1 MIIDPVFYRSPGYI
15 TEAEA
20 TFDSSGGK
28 LFAPDSD
35 VVITVG
41 SGAVQEGTK
50 QRFFF
55 RVPKDDSTLLQDIPD
70 MPEGTLISPVI
81 ECGPH
86 GVTLLKPV
94 EITVPH
100 DLCLDEVRKDSIRVY
115 RCEPSSKGNCKS
127 LCKSTF
133 KKSLLRTN
141 GSGTGGLY
149 NPEPIR
155 VLNLG

>member
-1 MIIDPVFYRSPGYI
+1 MIIYPVFYRSPGYI

-35 VVITVG
+35 VFITVG

-70 MPEGTLISPVI
+70 MPEGTLISPVV

-86 GVTLLKPV
+86 NVTLLKPV

-133 KKSLLRTN
+133 KKIAFTHKWKWYR
-141 GSGTGGLY
+141 
-149 NPEPIR
+149 R
-155 VLNLG
+155 VI

>member
-1 MIIDPVFYRSPGYI
+1 MITDPVSYRSPEYI

-20 TFDSSGGK
+20 TFDSSGGQ
-28 LFAPDSD
+28 LSALDSD

-55 RVPKDDSTLLQDIPD
+55 RMLKDESTFLLDTPD

-94 EITVPH
+94 EITLPH

-127 LCKSTF
+127 LCKSTL
-133 KKSLLRTN
+133 KKIAFTHKWKWYR
-141 GSGTGGLY
+141 
-149 NPEPIR
+149 R
-155 VLNLG
+155 VI

>member
-1 MIIDPVFYRSPGYI
+1 MITDPVSYRSPEYI

-20 TFDSSGGK
+20 TFGSSGGQ
-28 LFAPDSD
+28 LSALDSD

-115 RCEPSSKGNCKS
+115 RCEPSSDGKCES
-127 LCKSTF
+127 ICKSTF
-133 KKSLLRTN
+133 ISRTY
-141 GSGTGGLY
+141 GKGTGA
-149 NPEPIR
+149 PCSPKPIGA
-155 VLNLG
+155 VNLG

>member
-1 MIIDPVFYRSPGYI
+1 MITDPVSYRSPEYI

-20 TFDSSGGK
+20 TFGNSGGQ
-28 LFAPDSD
+28 LSALDSD

-41 SGAVQEGTK
+41 SGAVQEGSK

-115 RCEPSSKGNCKS
+115 RCEPSSDGKCES

-133 KKSLLRTN
+133 IKIAFTHIWKGN
-141 GSGTGGLY
+141 WGAM
-149 NPEPIR
+149 
-155 VLNLG
+155 